1 MIEKIISGGQ
11 TGADQA
17 GLRAAKA
24 VGLATGGWLP
34 QGCITLD
41 GPRPDL
47 LEIYSMQE
55 HPKKGYPARTEAN
68 VRDSDGTIR
77 FAEKFGSPGEK
88 CTLKAI
94 HWFRKPYLDIPIL
107 AMYNGKEWVAKA
119 IGYSPADVLAWVKE
133 NNIRVLNVAG
143 NSEQTCKGIGDVVH
157 DFLVKV
163 FGVTHD

>member
-24 VGLATGGWLP
+24 VGLSTGGWLP
-34 QGCITLD
+34 NGCVTLE
-41 GPRPDL
+41 GTRPDL
-47 LEIYSMQE
+47 LDLYSMQE

-77 FAEKFGSPGEK
+77 FAKTFKSPGEK

-94 HWFRKPYLDIPIL
+94 RWYKKPYLDIEVSEWFT
-107 AMYNGKEWVAKA
+107 KEWVARNIKT
-119 IGYSPADVLAWVKE
+119 PVEEVRQWLRE

-143 NSEQTCKGIGDVVH
+143 NSEETCKSIGDVV
-157 DFLVKV
+157 FNYLVRV
-163 FGVTHD
+163 LSDV